1 MKQERPRYDMKQE
14 IKLPQFSDEDEE
26 SAFWSNL
33 DLSEHFVADDFNKVS
48 FPNLK
53 PTSRPISIRFPIYVL
68 DAVKERANKMGVPY
82 QALIK
87 EAVVNAYVTSQ
98 DEEE

>member
-1 MKQERPRYDMKQE
+1 MKKKIE
-14 IKLPQFSDEDEE
+14 IPEFVNEDEE
-26 SAFWSNL
+26 REFWAAV
-33 DLSEHFVADDFNKVS
+33 DLSEHLEADDFDKAS

-53 PTSRPISIRFPIYVL
+53 PTSRSISIRFPEYVL

-87 EAVVNAYVTSQ
+87 EAVINAYVVSE
-98 DEEE
+98 D